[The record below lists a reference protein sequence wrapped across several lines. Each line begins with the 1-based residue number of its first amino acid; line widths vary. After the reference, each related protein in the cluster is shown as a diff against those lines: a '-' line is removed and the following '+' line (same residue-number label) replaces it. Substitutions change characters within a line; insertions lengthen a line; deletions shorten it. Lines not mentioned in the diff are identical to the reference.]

1 MKKTRYILLLIG
13 TSVFTA
19 CQLNKTNKLSEES
32 VFNELMSID
41 SVTTE
46 KATPKTSQIPP
57 AIQQKLDDPATE
69 HYGIDISHFQG
80 GIVSLLSKNNDS
92 LKFIIC
98 KATQGITYIDPMFK
112 TNWNE
117 IHQNGFIRG
126 AYHFY
131 ECKDDPIAQAKHFIS
146 MIKGIQSYDIPPILD
161 IEQGS
166 LTKGSTAEQIQSDA
180 LKFMEEVERATGR
193 KPIIYSDYGFFQKY
207 FTDAKFAQYKLWIAE
222 YTNAP
227 APRIPTVWEKV
238 GYLVWQKSANY
249 HADSKQIDLDVVKG
263 SLKKLIE

>member
-1 MKKTRYILLLIG
+1 MKKITYTILLVG
-13 TSVFTA
+13 TSIFTA
-19 CQLNKTNKLSEES
+19 CQVKMNKTDELSQES
-32 VFNELMSID
+32 VFDELTNAD
-41 SVTTE
+41 SV
-46 KATPKTSQIPP
+46 KAKEQIPKTIEE
-57 AIQQKLDDPATE
+57 KLNDPATE
-69 HYGIDISHFQG
+69 HYGIDISHYQG
-80 GIVSLLSKNNDS
+80 DIVSLLSEGPDS

-98 KATQGITYIDPMFK
+98 KATEGGTYVDPMFK
-112 TNWNE
+112 TNWSE
-117 IHQNGFIRG
+117 IHKNGYIRG

-131 ECKDDPIAQAKHFIS
+131 DCKVDPIIQAKHFVS
-146 MIKGIQSYDIPPILD
+146 MITDIQSYDIPPILD

-166 LTKGSTAEQIQSDA
+166 LTTGSTAEQIQSDA
-180 LKFMEEVERATGR
+180 LKFMEEVEQSTGR

-207 FTDAKFAQYKLWIAE
+207 FTDVKFAEYKLWIAE